1 MFFLRQV
8 TSVLNIFLNFFV
20 NFLDTHTRFFQFLFN
35 SYRFIRD
42 NSFRLWKYL
51 NYYML
56 KSYFGII
63 FFSPRCRLIIYRTFY
78 SETCEYY
85 QFGIKERRDFIVKKT
100 GKKTMPMFIHG
111 DGNWSNLEIFFNNI
125 CRISLNISVKRKN

>member
-1 MFFLRQV
+1 
-8 TSVLNIFLNFFV
+8 
-20 NFLDTHTRFFQFLFN
+20 
-35 SYRFIRD
+35 
-42 NSFRLWKYL
+42 
-51 NYYML
+51 ML

-125 CRISLNISVKRKN
+125 CRISLNISVKSKKLYSKKKKKITQNPLFAVPKLRKKSGLTLSLNKHSHKSFLGQLL